1 MFENLKN
8 ASEIFSRMGEMRG
21 KMEEIKKRISNLR
34 VTGDAG
40 AGMVQVVSTGDG
52 QITDVKINRTLFES
66 DDNKMLED
74 LILAAT
80 NDALKKAKDATD
92 YELKSATGGIDF
104 SEISKLFG
112 GNIG

>member
-8 ASEIFSRMGEMRG
+8 ASEMFSKMGEMRG

-34 VTGDAG
+34 VVGDAG
-40 AGMVQVVSTGDG
+40 AGMVQVTSTGEG
-52 QITDVKINRTLFES
+52 LITDVKINRALFDSE
-66 DDNKMLED
+66 DNKMLED
-74 LILAAT
+74 LIISAT
-80 NDALKKAKDATD
+80 NDALKKSREAAE
-92 YELKSATGGIDF
+92 YELKSVTGGIDF